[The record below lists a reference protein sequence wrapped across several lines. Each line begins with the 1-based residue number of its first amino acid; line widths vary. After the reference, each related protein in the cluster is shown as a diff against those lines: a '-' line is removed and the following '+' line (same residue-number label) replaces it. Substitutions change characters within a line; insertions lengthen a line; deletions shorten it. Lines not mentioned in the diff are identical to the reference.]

1 MTQLKLMNSL
11 WIEWRKQGIVKEY
24 IFISDDFHLHDNDKK
39 LCNLQYLFQIKMLRQ
54 VCAILDEIWL
64 NTVTGMI
71 FYFQVNYGKK
81 EAKVV

>member
-39 LCNLQYLFQIKMLRQ
+39 LWEDVGGEDLQGQHPDKPRALQQPLR
-54 VCAILDEIWL
+54 W
-64 NTVTGMI
+64 
-71 FYFQVNYGKK
+71 
-81 EAKVV
+81 